1 MPLLL
6 LAAVGARGRGCA
18 VAAVKAEPRRGVQG
32 SCREAGRSRTATL
45 AAGWQLEAMHSK
57 AARRVLLL
65 LLLLLLLVVVVE
77 VVVGC

>member
-1 MPLLL
+1 
-6 LAAVGARGRGCA
+6 
-18 VAAVKAEPRRGVQG
+18 VQG